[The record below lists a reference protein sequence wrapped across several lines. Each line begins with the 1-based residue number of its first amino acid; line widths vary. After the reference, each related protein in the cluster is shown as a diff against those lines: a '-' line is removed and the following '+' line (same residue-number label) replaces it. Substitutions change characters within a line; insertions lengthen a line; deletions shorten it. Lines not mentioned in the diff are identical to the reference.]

1 MSNDVLLEVKS
12 LKKYFPVRGGV
23 FLRTVGYV
31 HAVDDVSFY
40 VTRGETVGV
49 VGESGCGKTTLARC
63 ILMLTKPTSGEVI
76 YDGHNL
82 IKMSKKQLRNIRKE
96 MSIIFQDPLSSLN
109 PRMTVAD
116 IIGEPIEFHGIAR
129 GRQKRERIKELLEMV
144 GLSPYHMYRY
154 PHEFS
159 GGQQQRIAIARAL
172 STNPRFIIA
181 DEPVASLD
189 VSIRAGILNL
199 LKDLKRKFNLTC
211 LFISHDLSVINYM
224 CDRIMVMYLGKIV
237 ETAKS
242 RDLFKDPL
250 HPYTKALIS
259 SIPIPDPTVRRERI
273 ILPGTVP
280 SPINPPSG
288 CRFHPRCMHAFE
300 KCKTMSPKLIEV
312 KKDHFVACH
321 LYA

>member
-1 MSNDVLLEVKS
+1 VSNDVLLEVKS

-82 IKMSKKQLRNIRKE
+82 SKMSKKQLRNIRKE

-116 IIGEPIEFHGIAR
+116 IIGEPIEFHRIAR
-129 GRQKRERIKELLEMV
+129 GRQKKERIKELLEMV

-288 CRFHPRCMHAFE
+288 CRFHPRCIHAFE

>member
-1 MSNDVLLEVKS
+1 VPNDVFLEVKS

-23 FLRTVGYV
+23 FLRTAGYV
-31 HAVDDVSFY
+31 RAVDDVSFY
-40 VTRGETVGV
+40 VRTGETVGV

-63 ILMLTKPTSGEVI
+63 ILMLTKLTAGEVI

-82 IKMSKKQLRNIRKE
+82 GKMSKKRLRNIRKE
-96 MSIIFQDPLSSLN
+96 MSIIFQDPFSSLN

-116 IIGEPIEFHGIAR
+116 IVGEPIEFHRIAR
-129 GRQKRERIKELLEMV
+129 GRRKKERIRELLEMV

-189 VSIRAGILNL
+189 MSIRAGILNL

-237 ETAKS
+237 EIAKS

-288 CRFHPRCMHAFE
+288 CRFHPRCIHVFE
-300 KCKTMSPKLIEV
+300 KCKNIAPSLVEV

-321 LYA
+321 LYT

>member
-96 MSIIFQDPLSSLN
+96 MSIIFQDPFSSLN

-116 IIGEPIEFHGIAR
+116 IIGEPIEFHRIAR
-129 GRQKRERIKELLEMV
+129 GRQKKERIKELLEMV

-242 RDLFKDPL
+242 RDLFRDPL

-300 KCKTMSPKLIEV
+300 KCKTTSPKLIEV

>member
-40 VTRGETVGV
+40 VTKGETVGV

-96 MSIIFQDPLSSLN
+96 MSIIFQDPFSSLN

-129 GRQKRERIKELLEMV
+129 GRRKRERIKELLEMV

>member
-96 MSIIFQDPLSSLN
+96 MSIIFQDPFSSLN

-116 IIGEPIEFHGIAR
+116 IIGEPIEFHRIAR
-129 GRQKRERIKELLEMV
+129 GRQKKERIKELLEMV

-242 RDLFKDPL
+242 RDLFRDPL

-288 CRFHPRCMHAFE
+288 CRFHPRCIHAFE